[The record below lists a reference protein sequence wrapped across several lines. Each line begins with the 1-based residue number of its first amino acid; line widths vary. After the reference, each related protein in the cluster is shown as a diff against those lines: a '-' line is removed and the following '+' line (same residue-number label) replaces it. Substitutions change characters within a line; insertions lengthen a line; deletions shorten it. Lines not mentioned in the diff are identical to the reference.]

1 MLADI
6 ASGNRDASDVLL
18 LIAAVLFVVAAALAW
33 NARALWPVVTALGLG
48 CLAIGFLVL

>member
-6 ASGNRDASDVLL
+6 ASGNRDASDVLF

-33 NARALWPVVTALGLG
+33 SARALWPVITTLGLA
-48 CLAIGFLVL
+48 CVAVGFLIL